1 MSSCTPTV
9 TRGLLIALSIIT
21 PCLRTVEFMWLLQHS
36 PSRENYLFVCSCIK
50 CVSQTDELDVT
61 SEEEEED
68 EGEAEGETEGDEAED
83 EMTDVWWKTF
93 PLRLFPFP
101 TPHCKQQPKPRRI
114 NNRARCGKTLSVCF
128 TGRWFWFSDRRTSEE
143 VKGCGFCT
151 RQQINGRTTWSVF
164 PWWWNHV
171 FKLLFFFS
179 KCFTFTGFCFMFH
192 LQNSNSWRRPS
203 TFLVPFMLNVIQGQ
217 NVPARCFP
225 VCLTLCSSQKKI
237 GSSFHNEK

>member
-171 FKLLFFFS
+171 FKLLFFFKALHIYRLLLHVS
-179 KCFTFTGFCFMFH
+179 PAELKLLTPPLHISGPIYVKCNPGTKC
-192 LQNSNSWRRPS
+192 S
-203 TFLVPFMLNVIQGQ
+203 
-217 NVPARCFP
+217 C
-225 VCLTLCSSQKKI
+225 TLFSSVSDI
-237 GSSFHNEK
+237 VL